1 MSLHQFSKL
10 NKRKS
15 KRIGRGFGSG
25 KGKTGGKG
33 TKGQNARGKLSVT
46 HSHYEGGQRPLFKR
60 LPYKRGKGNK
70 SVSPKPVVIST
81 KNLEKLPENTVVD
94 IDLLLK
100 LNLINSYQARKKGV
114 KILGASSLPKGLKI
128 NLPTSRKIAQ
138 RISKTQKAEK

>member
-1 MSLHQFSKL
+1 MNLHQLTKL

-15 KRIGRGFGSG
+15 KRVGRGFGSG

-46 HSHYEGGQRPLFKR
+46 HTHYEGGQRPLFKR

-70 SVSPKPVVIST
+70 SVSAKPIVISS
-81 KNLEKLPENTVVD
+81 KKLEKLPQNTVVD
-94 IDLLLK
+94 IDLLIK
-100 LNLINSYQARKKGV
+100 MNLIKKYQGIKKGV
-114 KILGASSLPKGLKI
+114 KIIGTSSLPNGLKI
-128 NLPTSRKIAQ
+128 NLSTSKKLAQ